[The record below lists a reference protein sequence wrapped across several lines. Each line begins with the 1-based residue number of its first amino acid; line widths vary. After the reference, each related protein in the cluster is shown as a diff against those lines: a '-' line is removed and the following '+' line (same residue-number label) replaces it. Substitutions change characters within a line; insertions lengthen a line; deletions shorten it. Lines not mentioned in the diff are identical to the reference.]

1 MAKEPKAEIEAAA
14 EAPAPAPKS
23 RKKMIII
30 AAAAVVLIGGGA
42 AGWMM
47 MGGKHTDG
55 EAQAN
60 ADEPRKVARPS
71 GPPVFLPLE
80 PFIVNLQPPA
90 SSQFLQVDVTL
101 RVADAHVVD
110 ELKALMPEVRDRLL
124 RLLATKNAPELT
136 APGGRDKLA
145 EAMRM
150 EVTQVI
156 DPEAVKKPEAPKVT
170 REAAEGE
177 PAAPGEPSADVEAEE
192 PAVEEAAAAAEDMKV
207 RSVLFTSFI
216 IQ

>member
-1 MAKEPKAEIEAAA
+1 MAKEPKAETEVAA
-14 EAPAPAPKS
+14 EAPAAAPKS

-30 AAAAVVLIGGGA
+30 AAAALVLIGGGA

-60 ADEPRKVARPS
+60 ADEPKKAARPS

-80 PFIVNLQPPA
+80 PFIVNLQPPT

-101 RVADAHVVD
+101 RVADAHVVN

-136 APGGRDKLA
+136 APGDATSWR
-145 EAMRM
+145 
-150 EVTQVI
+150 
-156 DPEAVKKPEAPKVT
+156 KPCAWK
-170 REAAEGE
+170 
-177 PAAPGEPSADVEAEE
+177 
-192 PAVEEAAAAAEDMKV
+192 
-207 RSVLFTSFI
+207 
-216 IQ
+216 